1 MTYSKMTQNI
11 EHIKKQIDF
20 MYDLQKQQTEPNVSR
35 LIGDIINNLCA
46 YKNYLIYAKEYK
58 EE

>member
-1 MTYSKMTQNI
+1 MTYSQMTKNI
-11 EHIKKQIDF
+11 ENIKKQIDF
-20 MYDLQKQQTEPNVSR
+20 MYELQKEQTEPNKAR
-35 LIGDIINNLCA
+35 LIGDIVNNLCA